1 MPAVWCEQRDGRGHR
16 PSFLARSCSGI
27 FFLFS
32 FFLKR
37 ILSRKARGSC
47 EPAFIRRRATRRL
60 SCLRCCG
67 APTAGTS
74 ATGHLVLGQNSTLL
88 NFTER
93 SRRTSAFLLDFHP
106 LSAPAPSWLHLPAQ
120 GIVSLSTAFTSRRA
134 AQHSRADRDTFPL
147 VRIAHSCMSMATSR
161 TNLDV
166 GHLASGLLEL
176 NCPSAASIQLLI
188 PNWSPAD
195 RPAA

>member
-74 ATGHLVLGQNSTLL
+74 ATGHLVLGQNSTLF

-120 GIVSLSTAFTSRRA
+120 GIVSLDCF
-134 AQHSRADRDTFPL
+134 
-147 VRIAHSCMSMATSR
+147 
-161 TNLDV
+161 
-166 GHLASGLLEL
+166 HLASR
-176 NCPSAASIQLLI
+176 
-188 PNWSPAD
+188 SPAQQSRPRHLSTRSD
-195 RPAA
+195 RPFLHVDGDEPNESRRWPLGFWPSRAQLSFGRLYTTPDSQLVTG